1 MSGLL
6 RIARAAA
13 LLIPVLALLSPAG
26 LAAQAAPAPA
36 APADI
41 EKVKQAVTDLRMTGT
56 AIWAWY
62 KDEMLPKRKPGLAM
76 GGGTGDTAPKTVKM
90 DEVPVIPASELK
102 KLLVPV
108 YAQDI
113 PEVDPWG
120 KPYEYRLNTGNPDA
134 VRMMSLRTAGADG
147 QFSGDEYPVGSYLPT
162 EAQNDMVWIDG
173 YFVRWPGYDS

>member
-13 LLIPVLALLSPAG
+13 LLIPVLALLSPTA
-26 LAAQAAPAPA
+26 LAAQAAPPA
-36 APADI
+36 APAPTDI

-56 AIWAWY
+56 AVWAWY
-62 KDEMLPKRKPGLAM
+62 KDQMLPKRKPGLSM
-76 GGGTGDTAPKTVKM
+76 SGDTAPKTVKM
-90 DEVPVIPASELK
+90 DEVPVISASELR

-108 YAQDI
+108 YVQDI

-120 KPYEYRLNTGNPDA
+120 KPYEYRLNTANPDA